1 MKISKEEVGYVADL
15 ARLSFDEAQTEKLQG
30 DLSAVL
36 YYVAALEK
44 LDTTD
49 VKPTEHVLELV
60 NVLRPDVVGETLP
73 IDKVLANAPEAE
85 NNAFRVPR
93 VVE

>member
-36 YYVAALEK
+36 DYVAALEK

-73 IDKVLANAPEAE
+73 IDKVIANAPEAE

>member
-36 YYVAALEK
+36 DYVAALEK

-85 NNAFRVPR
+85 INAFRVPR

>member
-1 MKISKEEVGYVADL
+1 MKISKEEVAYVAGL
-15 ARLSFDEAQTEKLQG
+15 ARLSFNEEETEKLQEE
-30 DLSAVL
+30 LSSVL
-36 YYVAALEK
+36 DYVAALEK

-73 IDKVLANAPEAE
+73 IEKVLANAPESE
-85 NNAFRVPR
+85 SNAFKVPR
-93 VVE
+93 VIE

>member
-36 YYVAALEK
+36 DYVAALEK

>member
-36 YYVAALEK
+36 DYVAALEK

-73 IDKVLANAPEAE
+73 IDKVIANAPEAE

-93 VVE
+93 VVD

>member
-36 YYVAALEK
+36 DYVAALEK

-49 VKPTEHVLELV
+49 VKPTEHVLKLV

>member
-36 YYVAALEK
+36 DYVAALEK

-73 IDKVLANAPEAE
+73 IDRVLANAPEAE

>member
-36 YYVAALEK
+36 DYVAALEK

-60 NVLRPDVVGETLP
+60 NVLRPDVVGDTLP